1 MVDLIDRQAVQE
13 MVDRIGDIHPYRQI
27 GNRESYSQYNE
38 AWTDAINRV
47 DAELNSLPSADID
60 LSGFSDKLWAAAYER
75 GKAEAVRW
83 IPWDSGKLPEESGT
97 YTVTAH
103 DGATKRVTY
112 AKYQKRLKRWELTG
126 ARAYWRVLAWM
137 PLPEPYKD
145 GEQDG

>member
-47 DAELNSLPSADID
+47 DAELNSLPSARP
-60 LSGFSDKLWAAAYER
+60 EQ
-75 GKAEAVRW
+75 RW
-83 IPWDSGKLPEESGT
+83 IPWDSERLPDDSGT
-97 YTVTAH
+97 YIVTAY
-103 DGATKRVTY
+103 DGAKERVTF
-112 AKYQKRLKRWELTG
+112 AMYQKRLKRWGLAG

-137 PLPEPYKD
+137 PLPEPYRAKRRAD
-145 GEQDG
+145 E